1 MSINTLGDYLMTI
14 TITQSAKD
22 YFNKICSD
30 SSVDAVYLSMTSGGC
45 AGFEYKWST
54 ITSEEISQN
63 DLTIDCSGGLL
74 VVSEQALPYM
84 KEVEID
90 FVTEL
95 LGTKLVINNP
105 NAVAACGCG
114 ESVGF

>member
-1 MSINTLGDYLMTI
+1 MTI
-14 TITQSAKD
+14 TVTQSAKD

-30 SSVDAVYLSMTSGGC
+30 PEVAAVYLTVTGGGC
-45 AGFEYKWST
+45 AGFGYDWST
-54 ITSEEISQN
+54 
-63 DLTIDCSGGLL
+63 LTTKQIDQQDTIINCGEGLL
-74 VVSEQALPYM
+74 VVSAQALPYV
-84 KEVEID
+84 EGVEID
-90 FVTEL
+90 FITEL

>member
-1 MSINTLGDYLMTI
+1 MTI
-14 TITQSAKD
+14 TVTQSAKD

-30 SSVDAVYLSMTSGGC
+30 SDVDAVYLTITGGGC
-45 AGFEYKWST
+45 AGFGYGWST
-54 ITSEEISQN
+54 VTSDKIHEQ
-63 DLTIDCSGGLL
+63 DMTIDCGSGLL
-74 VVSEQALPYM
+74 VISAQALPYV
-84 KEVEID
+84 EGVEID
-90 FVTEL
+90 YITEL